1 MCWGW
6 TFHFFHCFLCFIQ
19 PYYYRIFYCFSV
31 CCGIIYVYYTET
43 ITLRSYNFIFNKP
56 IFFHFYDYFFYA
68 SPFFNLSRPASEEAL
83 QQRFFKCASCAFASE
98 RSFDMLRDRK
108 NRQRPLLTFHSTLP
122 LIQRM
127 QGFWVVDM
135 VASTSSATVF
145 DKAQPLAG
153 SVTGKSCR
161 GDGKN
166 RSLCLKIG
174 IANSHAVPLRITYPQ
189 RRAQVCSYTK
199 YYDREGSSEVVERK
213 LTCRKSE
220 VESLRLKVGFW

>member
-1 MCWGW
+1 
-6 TFHFFHCFLCFIQ
+6 
-19 PYYYRIFYCFSV
+19 
-31 CCGIIYVYYTET
+31 
-43 ITLRSYNFIFNKP
+43 
-56 IFFHFYDYFFYA
+56 
-68 SPFFNLSRPASEEAL
+68 
-83 QQRFFKCASCAFASE
+83 
-98 RSFDMLRDRK
+98 MLRDRK

-135 VASTSSATVF
+135 VATCSATVF

-153 SVTGKSCR
+153 SVAGKSCR

-213 LTCRKSE
+213 LTCHRSK
-220 VESLRLKVGFW
+220 VEGQRSVFGKDVKKLRN